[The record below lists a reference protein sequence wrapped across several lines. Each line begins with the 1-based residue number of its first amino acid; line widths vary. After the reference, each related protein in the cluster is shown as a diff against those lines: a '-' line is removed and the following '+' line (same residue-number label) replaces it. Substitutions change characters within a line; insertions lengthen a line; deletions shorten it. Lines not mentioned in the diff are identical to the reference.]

1 MTKEEYQKFL
11 GDNRELLKEIDDA
24 LSNTPEIVAKNLL
37 KILARYKGKKKQ
49 MVMTAILEK
58 VLCFGMLL
66 VEKD

>member
-11 GDNRELLKEIDDA
+11 RDNSELLKEIDDA
-24 LSNTPEIVAKNLL
+24 LSNTPEVAAKNLL
-37 KILARYKGKKKQ
+37 KILVRYKGEKKQ

-66 VEKD
+66 AEKD